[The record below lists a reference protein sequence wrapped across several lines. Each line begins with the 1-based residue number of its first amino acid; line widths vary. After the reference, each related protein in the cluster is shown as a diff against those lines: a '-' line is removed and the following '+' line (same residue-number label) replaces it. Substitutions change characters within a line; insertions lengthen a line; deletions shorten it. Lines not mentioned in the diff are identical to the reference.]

1 MKCGVLNAREPGKF
15 IQKEIEINEV
25 PITTDDWIIAY
36 NNDIIVGARQWFGP
50 YTDVPAMGFDGFS
63 ETFGYCDID
72 NTPIFKVYQHS
83 TGNIIDMDGQIPIWN
98 PQTNY
103 IIEKLVDSNAIP
115 DGYKLENPYPNP
127 FNPIVNLDF
136 SIPQNDMT
144 NISIYDITGRL
155 VQELFSDIKDAGY
168 YSIQW
173 NAINYASGI
182 YFIKISTDN
191 FIQTKKVTL
200 LK

>member
-1 MKCGVLNAREPGKF
+1 
-15 IQKEIEINEV
+15 
-25 PITTDDWIIAY
+25 
-36 NNDIIVGARQWFGP
+36 
-50 YTDVPAMGFDGFS
+50 MGFDGFS

-127 FNPIVNLDF
+127 FNPIVNIDF
-136 SIPQNDMT
+136 SIPQNDMI